1 MTDVTSEDRERVKL
15 LTSIS
20 SSKHEFDKLSLE
32 QLARLE
38 ELLKKKD
45 YSHDKKA
52 DKTKTKFLKR
62 INVRIYEL
70 TEGKGI
76 WGQIMPISDK
86 LTEQDLEKEKELV
99 AEITKAMKDEGY
111 TEEEVRQGLE
121 LAYHLRTNVKA
132 KMDSLSD
139 CRE

>member
-1 MTDVTSEDRERVKL
+1 MADVTSEDRERVKL
-15 LTSIS
+15 LTLITY
-20 SSKHEFDKLSLE
+20 SKHEFDKLSLE

-52 DKTKTKFLKR
+52 DKSKSKFLKR

-76 WGQIMPISDK
+76 W
-86 LTEQDLEKEKELV
+86 
-99 AEITKAMKDEGY
+99 
-111 TEEEVRQGLE
+111 
-121 LAYHLRTNVKA
+121 
-132 KMDSLSD
+132 
-139 CRE
+139 